1 MKVDLQGGGELPLP
15 VLHEGDLGAPQAP
28 LLPGGLG
35 PRLGV
40 VLLEGGGGGHHQVVG
55 VLLMLVLAVG
65 VVLVLELEK
74 VQGRSPNQKHILKM
88 FPMFSQIAKL
98 QFKCSKHFF
107 KKEV

>member
-1 MKVDLQGGGELPLP
+1 M
-15 VLHEGDLGAPQAP
+15 
-28 LLPGGLG
+28 
-35 PRLGV
+35 
-40 VLLEGGGGGHHQVVG
+40 
-55 VLLMLVLAVG
+55 MLVLAVG